1 MSTLC
6 ALTEVWPGVIFA
18 SWYKGS
24 KTPSPFMAVLK
35 CTYSHNL
42 NIRVLDLL
50 KVFNIRIEAYVDV
63 TDDGGRLKQSNFK

>member
-1 MSTLC
+1 MSALC
-6 ALTEVWPGVIFA
+6 ALTEVWLGVIFA

-24 KTPSPFMAVLK
+24 KALSSFMAVLK